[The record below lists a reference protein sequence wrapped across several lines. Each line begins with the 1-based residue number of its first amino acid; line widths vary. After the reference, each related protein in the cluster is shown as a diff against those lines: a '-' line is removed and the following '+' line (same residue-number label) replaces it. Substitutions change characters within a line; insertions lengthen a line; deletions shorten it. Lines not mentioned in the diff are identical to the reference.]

1 MNKRKTQELLEM
13 LAEREFR
20 GVNNFVVVIDYVR
33 KYKECFGE
41 DEFIN
46 EYVCEYLD
54 GRQER

>member
-1 MNKRKTQELLEM
+1 MNKRRTQELLEM

-20 GVNNFVVVIDYVR
+20 GVNNFVIVIDYIR

-46 EYVCEYLD
+46 EYVSEYLN
-54 GRQER
+54 GVQK